1 MSISKSNRPSLLRR
15 ILILFAV
22 LLAIVSVLVA
32 GTTLQAAFSH
42 SEQQLLKRFETSQ
55 QVFTYKLLN
64 DASTIKGALNSA
76 AKDFNTKQLIASA
89 QDDPES
95 LKLALINLQN
105 RLNTDF
111 TIIFDEQKRP
121 LTATAES
128 VNLELTSILDKEVQ
142 LLVTSKTIYL
152 IEFEEVRF
160 LENQPNPD
168 AWMVMGMDI
177 SRIIDSQ
184 VRELTGFELSVVARN
199 KTYTTTNKEYL
210 KIASE
215 LSRLPLQAAAPLM
228 VGGTEKYSYH
238 FGFNSIQSEP
248 ISLVFSITESSA
260 YLNFFKLMW
269 QLIVVVL
276 VSILIAFFLAF
287 YFAKGVTR
295 PLRQLSGI
303 ANKIQVGEYD
313 TEVPSFNSQEVNNLS
328 EAFTAMRDAI
338 NHREQRIEKLAYYD
352 ELTGLPNRTAFRQQ
366 LDKKISTEPNTP
378 CAIML
383 LDIDRFTEV
392 NDTLGHEFGDKL
404 LCEISRRMQGFQPKH
419 AFYSRVGGD
428 EFAILLNNLS
438 DFELN
443 TQVEQFF
450 SFFEIPFEIDGVLL
464 DIDIS
469 AGVALYP
476 EQASKSEA
484 LIQAADIALNKCK
497 ASHKGFVVYDKTLNT
512 HSIQR
517 LNLMSE
523 LRSAIETSQLS
534 LYYQPKLD
542 LETNQIVSVECLV
555 RWIHPEHG
563 FIGPDDFIPLAEQ
576 TGAIRDLTK
585 WAIQTA
591 LSQHKSWT
599 EQGNFFRVAINI
611 SALDLIDL
619 SLPAY
624 VAQQLSELSLDT
636 TAITLEVTESAIMSE
651 PDQAIRALDILKRM
665 GIKLSIDDF
674 GTGYSSMAQLKIM
687 PVSEL
692 KIDKS
697 FVLDLATNEDDATI
711 VKSIADLAHN
721 LDMTIV
727 AEGVEDKD
735 SLEKLKE
742 YNVEQAQGYF
752 IAKPMPADDFNEW
765 YSNSNYR
772 PR

>member
-1 MSISKSNRPSLLRR
+1 MTKNRQQRPSLLRK
-15 ILILFAV
+15 ILVLFAL
-22 LLAIVSVLVA
+22 LLAVVSVLVA
-32 GTTLQAAFSH
+32 GTTLRAAFNH
-42 SEQQLLKRFETSQ
+42 SEQQLLKRFQTSQ

-64 DASTIKGALNSA
+64 DASTIKGGLNSA

-89 QDDPES
+89 QEDPES
-95 LKLALINLQN
+95 LNLALVNLQN
-105 RLNTDF
+105 RLSSDF
-111 TIIFDEQKRP
+111 TLVFDSQKKPITTTRQP
-121 LTATAES
+121 INVDLDS
-128 VNLELTSILDKEVQ
+128 VLDKRVN
-142 LLVTSKTIYL
+142 LLVTANAVYL
-152 IEFEEVRF
+152 IEVAEVRF
-160 LENQPNPD
+160 LEKQPNAD
-168 AWMVMGMDI
+168 AWLVMGMDI
-177 SRIIDSQ
+177 TRIINNQIRD
-184 VRELTGFELSVVARN
+184 LTGFELSVVARQN
-199 KTYTTTNKEYL
+199 TFATTNQEYI
-210 KIASE
+210 KIAPE
-215 LSRLPLQAAAPLM
+215 LSSLPKQTISSLSVDQ
-228 VGGTEKYSYH
+228 VEKYSFH
-238 FGFNSIQSEP
+238 FTFDSVQSEP
-248 ISLVFSITESSA
+248 ISFIFSITESSA
-260 YLNFFKLMW
+260 YLNFFRLMW
-269 QLIVVVL
+269 QLIAVVL
-276 VSILIAFFLAF
+276 VSVLVAFSLAF

-313 TEVPSFNSQEVNNLS
+313 SDVPTFNSQEVNNLS
-328 EAFTAMRDAI
+328 EAFKSMRDAI
-338 NHREQRIEKLAYYD
+338 NQREQRIEKLAYFD
-352 ELTGLPNRTAFRQQ
+352 ELTGLPNRTAFQQQ
-366 LDKKISTEPNTP
+366 LDLKIKDEHNKA

-383 LDIDRFTEV
+383 LDVDRFTEV

-404 LCEISRRMQGFQPKH
+404 LREIAKRMQGFQPNH
-419 AFYSRVGGD
+419 TFYSRVGGD
-428 EFAILLNNLS
+428 EFAVLLDNIS
-438 DFELN
+438 GFEWK

-450 SFFEIPFEIDGVLL
+450 SFFDVPFEIDGVLL

-476 EQASKSEA
+476 DQAQTSEG

-497 ASHKGFVVYDKTLNT
+497 PSHTHFVVYDKSLNT

-523 LRSAIETSQLS
+523 LRSAIESNQLS

-542 LETNQIVSVECLV
+542 LETNTIVSVECLV

-591 LSQHKSWT
+591 LSQHKKWAD
-599 EQGNFFRVAINI
+599 QGNHFRVAINI

-619 SLPAY
+619 SLPAF
-624 VAQQLSELSLDT
+624 VAQQLSELSLDS

-651 PDQAIRALDILKRM
+651 PEQAIRALDILKRM

-674 GTGYSSMAQLKIM
+674 GTGYSSMAQLKSM

-697 FVLDLATNEDDATI
+697 FVLELAISEDDATI

-721 LDMTIV
+721 LGMTIV
-727 AEGVEDKD
+727 AEGVEDEQ
-735 SLEKLKE
+735 SLEKLKD
-742 YNVEQAQGYF
+742 YAIEQAQGYF
-752 IAKPMPADDFNEW
+752 IARPMPAEDFDEW
-765 YSNSNYR
+765 YSKSSYSA
-772 PR
+772 